1 MTGLRLQRAAAS
13 FTKRQ
18 LYAFPVGCF
27 NNHSAGHA
35 GQAQEQKGEKISR
48 HMLGFIK
55 GTPIACCSLLPLVIA
70 SEAWQSH
77 LVILSPL
84 AGES

>member
-1 MTGLRLQRAAAS
+1 MR
-13 FTKRQ
+13 
-18 LYAFPVGCF
+18 FPWAVV

-35 GQAQEQKGEKISR
+35 GLAQEQKGEKISW

-55 GTPIACCSLLPLVIA
+55 GTPIACCSLLPLVIVG
-70 SEAWQSH
+70 EAWQSH